1 MFRRRI
7 QEVFAMGV
15 FGALNSF
22 FEYAVRYIRL
32 LRVSDFV
39 DIIIVAVIV
48 YYIMISLRG
57 TRAVHLLKG
66 IIVAVVI
73 FMLSSVLHLN
83 SLNYILGAVFQIAM
97 YAVVVIFQPELRNL
111 LEKMGR
117 LKLANFMG
125 FAFNANQDKEDME
138 TVILN
143 IAAAAADLS
152 ETKTGALIVI
162 ERETRLGEYM
172 PSGTVL
178 DANVTTELLKNIF
191 VPNTPLHDG
200 AVIIRGGKIVS
211 AGCVLPLTANTNLSS
226 ELGTRHRAALGLS
239 ETSDAIVVVVSEETG
254 KISIALNGSLTR
266 NLNETTLRKALTKL
280 LSAETESGGDT
291 LKKIKFWKSK

>member
-1 MFRRRI
+1 MLRRRI

-280 LSAETESGGDT
+280 LSTETESGGDT

>member
-1 MFRRRI
+1 MD
-7 QEVFAMGV
+7 V

-22 FEYAVRYIRL
+22 FEYAFRYIRI
-32 LRVSDFV
+32 LRISDFV
-39 DIIIVAVIV
+39 DIFIVAVIV
-48 YYIMISLRG
+48 YYIMMSLRG

-73 FMLSSVLHLN
+73 FMLSSILHLN

-117 LKLANFMG
+117 LRLGSFMG
-125 FAFNANQDKEDME
+125 LAFNTNQNKEDME

-143 IAAAAADLS
+143 IAAAAADMS

-178 DANVTTELLKNIF
+178 DANVTRELLENIF

-200 AVIIRGGKIVS
+200 AVIIRGSKIIT
-211 AGCVLPLTANTNLSS
+211 AGCVLPLTANTNLPS

-254 KISIALNGSLTR
+254 KISIALNGALTR

-280 LSAETESGGDT
+280 LSAEPEKGSDT